1 MPALLLRTHLKVV
14 RGIPRTP
21 VRPNTHRNPQQRHQS
36 SSTSPSNPTK
46 SIPES
51 ETVAH
56 AGTHSNPSHTHIS
69 QQAPAPAQS
78 RPEVP
83 IPVPSIVPPPPFWQ
97 RLGPLTRAA
106 EAYGRA
112 QRARPWATQVAS
124 TLVVYLCADFGAQW
138 ISRGGQDEVVHDGK
152 DVKREGKGEDGTK
165 EKEKVKGHDWAR
177 TARSLAIG
185 GTAAIPGYIWFSFL
199 SRSFNYSSKVL
210 SITIKVAVNQLV
222 FTPLFSVYFF
232 GAQALLSGDTP
243 AEAWR
248 RVCNTV
254 PVSFVNSCKLWPAVT
269 AFNFA
274 FVPFEYRSIFGGV
287 VAVGWQTYLSFL
299 NRRAERLEALRQT
312 AQGVSAGS
320 SNNMLE
326 GQLRAGV
333 AAVRSVQDLPAAG
346 KQAIPS

>member
-21 VRPNTHRNPQQRHQS
+21 VRPNTHRNPQRRHQS
-36 SSTSPSNPTK
+36 SSSSPSNPAKRT
-46 SIPES
+46 PES
-51 ETVAH
+51 EPLVH
-56 AGTHSNPSHTHIS
+56 AETHSNPSHTHIS
-69 QQAPAPAQS
+69 QQVPA

-138 ISRGGQDEVVHDGK
+138 ISRGGQDEVARDVKDGK
-152 DVKREGKGEDGTK
+152 GEGKGEDDSA
-165 EKEKVKGHDWAR
+165 KEKVKGHDWAR

-210 SITIKVAVNQLV
+210 SISIKVAVNQLV
-222 FTPLFSVYFF
+222 FTPLFNVYFF

-287 VAVGWQTYLSFL
+287 IAVGWQTYLSFL
-299 NRRAERLEALRQT
+299 NRRAERLEALRQREEYFST
-312 AQGVSAGS
+312 DS
-320 SNNMLE
+320 SNVLE
-326 GQLRAGV
+326 GQIRAGV

>member
-1 MPALLLRTHLKVV
+1 MPALLVRSHRKVV
-14 RGIPRTP
+14 RGISRAS
-21 VRPNTHRNPQQRHQS
+21 RRSNTRRNPQRQQS
-36 SSTSPSNPTK
+36 SSTSPNSSSNPKTTL
-46 SIPES
+46 ES
-51 ETVAH
+51 ESLAQAETRSKSRIRQQ
-56 AGTHSNPSHTHIS
+56 GTG
-69 QQAPAPAQS
+69 QA

-83 IPVPSIVPPPPFWQ
+83 IPIPNIIPPLPFWQ

-106 EAYGRA
+106 EAYART

-138 ISRGGQDEVVHDGK
+138 ISSAGQDEVGDNLK
-152 DVKREGKGEDGTK
+152 GKGDGVEEGDSMK
-165 EKEKVKGHDWAR
+165 QKGRGHDWAR

-199 SRSFNYSSKVL
+199 SRSFNYSSKII
-210 SITIKVAVNQLV
+210 SIGIKVAVNQLV
-222 FTPLFSVYFF
+222 FTPLFNVYFF
-232 GAQALLSGDTP
+232 GAQALLSGDTIP
-243 AEAWR
+243 EAWR

-299 NRRAERLEALRQT
+299 NRRAERLEALHQT
-312 AQGVSAGS
+312 QQHAAFAAT
-320 SNNMLE
+320 
-326 GQLRAGV
+326 GQPRAGPLGEKISPV
-333 AAVRSVQDLPAAG
+333 AAVRRLQELPAG
-346 KQAIPS
+346 QQAILD